1 MAVSRKNKAKAA
13 NLLAMAASAEGKPSA
28 STTIELV
35 DWITRQLDS
44 NQKKYSIQWNGMD
57 DGDAKITVK
66 TGKNTVEWT
75 RDAMGLDV
83 TWLNGEVVM
92 PLVSGE
98 GRWKVLCAMG
108 FVSIA
113 LSLK

>member
-1 MAVSRKNKAKAA
+1 MAASRKNKAKAA
-13 NLLAMAASAEGKPSA
+13 NLLAMATSAEGKPSD
-28 STTIELV
+28 STTTKLV
-35 DWITRQLDS
+35 DWMTRQLDS
-44 NQKKYSIQWNGMD
+44 NQKKYSIHWNGTD
-57 DGDAKITVK
+57 DGEAKITVK

-75 RDAMGLDV
+75 RDTGGLDV
-83 TWLNGEVVM
+83 TWLNGDVVM

-98 GRWKVLCAMG
+98 GQWKVLCAMG

>member
-1 MAVSRKNKAKAA
+1 MAASRKNKAKAA
-13 NLLAMAASAEGKPSA
+13 NLLAMATSAEGKPSD
-28 STTIELV
+28 STTTKLV

-44 NQKKYSIQWNGMD
+44 NQKKYAIKWNGTD
-57 DGDAKITVK
+57 DGEAKITVK

-75 RDAMGLDV
+75 RDTMGLDV
-83 TWLNGEVVM
+83 TWLNGDVVM

-98 GRWKVLCAMG
+98 GQWKALCAMG